1 MRIDSQNLLT
11 AAWCIKPNAFSRR
24 SCCFK
29 LVMVTVLSI
38 DGHLCPSNAEQ
49 VCVGHDAERAADLDN
64 TFAIACTCVE
74 HRLPLL
80 TVVVAP
86 ILLILLTDHVCSVQ
100 YKQARFAVTPLC
112 NLRMTGG
119 EGYSAFHM
127 SQLMPNIP
135 RPYVC
140 ASCFITLGLHLAS
153 LTSKTTSTSLSWD
166 LSCLSALA
174 M

>member
-1 MRIDSQNLLT
+1 MLT
-11 AAWCIKPNAFSRR
+11 AAWCMKPDLFFRR
-24 SCCFK
+24 SYCCE
-29 LVMVTVLSI
+29 LVMTAVLSI
-38 DGHLCPSNAEQ
+38 DGHLCPRSAEQ
-49 VCVGHDAERAADLDN
+49 VCFGAERAADLDN

-119 EGYSAFHM
+119 EGYSAIHM

-135 RPYVC
+135 KPYIC
-140 ASCFITLGLHLAS
+140 GSCVITFGLHLAS
-153 LTSKTTSTSLSWD
+153 RTSKTTSTSLSWD